1 MTATSIVL
9 VPTLVTP
16 PSDAVVEL
24 EDIKRHLRIDDNY
37 SDAILA
43 SYVLASVGYLD
54 GWRGVLG
61 RCIMEQEWSVEFEEA
76 GTWRLPFADVL
87 SVAAVDVDD
96 VVMTATLTQDAQ
108 GAVVEIE
115 EAGTVTMTIA
125 MPVEEV
131 ATVKVIV
138 MLMVERMHD
147 RPIGPA
153 DAANVSAV
161 QMLIN
166 TVRRMVI

>member
-9 VPTLVTP
+9 VPTLVLAPTA
-16 PSDAVVEL
+16 AVVGL

-43 SYVLASVGYLD
+43 SYILAAVGHLD

-61 RCIMEQEWSVEFEEA
+61 RCIMEQKWSVKLEEA

-87 SVAAVDVDD
+87 SVTAVDVDS
-96 VVMTATLTQDAQ
+96 VAMTATLTNDAQ
-108 GAVVEIE
+108 GAVVEIA

-125 MPVEEV
+125 MPEAEV
-131 ATVKVIV
+131 ATVRAIV

-147 RPIGPA
+147 RPMGAA